1 MNLTVTRAVVA
12 PAMTIPNF
20 SQSTLMYDRPG
31 DGQTKPNQSVTITT
45 LPPPGTS
52 VRVEKQVR
60 IGTKVKWLN
69 QFWVVHTIAKLV
81 INPNGLL

>member
-52 VRVEKQVR
+52 VRAEKQVR
-60 IGTKVKWLN
+60 MGAKPILCCSYHSQIGN
-69 QFWVVHTIAKLV
+69 
-81 INPNGLL
+81 